1 MNVSL
6 FKVCGGFYCKL
17 LSHHTPWQNI
27 NNVPKFWN
35 IILADWG
42 KVFILRS
49 IFQTGSFARVRKKE
63 CNPHTPKHIYFEE
76 NIPIDQGLVTFEA
89 SILSFFGIYSFSVS
103 ASSLVSAETPSADE
117 CMNRSKPKFQKI
129 DWNEIK
135 CLSRLKIW
143 CFNPSSWQN
152 LSEHVNLVHHEIF
165 EK

>member
-1 MNVSL
+1 MCHFSKCVGDFMASSFPIIL
-6 FKVCGGFYCKL
+6 RDK
-17 LSHHTPWQNI
+17 NI

-35 IILADWG
+35 NIRANRRKICILQ
-42 KVFILRS
+42 S
-49 IFQTGSFARVRKKE
+49 IHQIGSFARVRKKE

-129 DWNEIK
+129 D
-135 CLSRLKIW
+135 
-143 CFNPSSWQN
+143 
-152 LSEHVNLVHHEIF
+152 
-165 EK
+165 